1 MANIIYAMS
10 DSVGETAEMVARATA
25 SQFGEEELEIVRV
38 SYVLSENQIDE
49 VIDACK
55 KNGGMI
61 CHTIVMP
68 RLRAYIEMRTEKE
81 DVVCVDILGPTL
93 WAAERITSMEASMR
107 AGMVRQLNNE
117 YYKKVEAMEFA
128 VQYDDGKDPKGFLKA
143 DVVIVGVSRT
153 SKTPL
158 SMYLAYNSIK
168 VANLPLVP
176 EVPLPDE
183 ILRIPPRKIVGLL
196 IDTYKLNGI
205 RTSRME
211 ALGVKGPSNYSDI
224 DRINTEMEYA
234 REVYRHL
241 HCQILDVTN
250 KSIEETAA
258 YIMGIVEK
266 NKEMDSELNI

>member
-38 SYVLSENQIDE
+38 SYVLSEEQIDE
-49 VIDACK
+49 VIDSCVEK
-55 KNGGMI
+55 GGMI

-68 RLRAYIEMRTEKE
+68 RLREYISNRAEKE
-81 DVVCVDILGPTL
+81 DVICVDILGPTL
-93 WAAERITSMEASMR
+93 WAAERITSMEPSMR
-107 AGMVRQLNNE
+107 VGMVRKLNKE

-128 VQYDDGKDPKGFLKA
+128 VQYDDGKDPRGFLKA
-143 DVVIVGVSRT
+143 DIVLVGVSRT

-176 EVPLPDE
+176 EIPLPDE
-183 ILRIPPRKIVGLL
+183 ILRIPPRRIVGLL

-211 ALGVKGPSNYSDI
+211 ALGVEGPSNYSDVGRI
-224 DRINTEMEYA
+224 DMEMEYA
-234 REVYRHL
+234 KEVYRRL
-241 HCQILDVTN
+241 HCQILDVSN

-258 YIMGIVEK
+258 HIMTIVEK
-266 NKEMDSELNI
+266 NKEMDEELNI